1 MGKRFKTII
10 EQVYNHGT
18 TYFDFSKSVDK
29 FSVDKSL
36 TYDYLSQSVDKFS
49 GHCADILIF
58 KLIQVYLPNKSIRE
72 VA

>member
-1 MGKRFKTII
+1 MNFFLKKTLTSARWGKRFKTIV

-18 TYFDFSKSVDK
+18 IYFDFSR
-29 FSVDKSL
+29 
-36 TYDYLSQSVDKFS
+36 DYLSQSVYKFS

-58 KLIQVYLPNKSIRE
+58 KLIQVYLSNKSFRE